1 MYQSLYRKYR
11 PDTFDRIVGQN
22 FIVKI
27 LKNSIMNN
35 KISHAYLFSGPR
47 GTGKTTTAKVFAK
60 TVNCLNM
67 KNGVSCEQC
76 SNCLEINNNNAVD
89 IIEIDAASNNGVDEI
104 RELINN
110 IKLACSSLKYKVYI
124 IDEVHM
130 LSTGAFNALLKT
142 LEEPPQHIIFIL
154 ATTDPQKVPLTIK
167 SRCQCYNFTQ
177 ISIEDIVDNLK
188 YISNQEKIV
197 VSDKVLY
204 KIATYCNGGMRDAIG
219 MLEKVSLFGN
229 DITVED
235 FDKLCG
241 FVTNEDIEI
250 FVYDL
255 LNNNVENVINI
266 IEKKYLTG
274 INLSIFFSQ
283 IIDYLR
289 ESLIGNINDKNK
301 TRNIVR
307 YIEVLND
314 VCNVLKTSTNPR
326 GISIALIVKE
336 MLNKESVDTLTKED
350 KLKEKNMIKNKSSF
364 NKTVI
369 SVDDSSTKTS
379 DNNNEKLNIENK
391 KADSF
396 NVNNDII
403 INNTFATASKNKLND
418 FKNKWGKLNEFV
430 LDNNYGSSVSF
441 LLDAEVCAVGDKYV
455 ILSFE
460 YESLVNRALQ
470 LYDELLKS
478 IEKLL
483 GIEIYIAFITKE
495 QWQKEKAEYI
505 KKTKEGYTYKLE
517 DDSSIIM
524 KEAKKNSSV
533 NEVQADIIFGED
545 IVEFE

>member
-11 PDTFDRIVGQN
+11 PDTFERIVGQN

-27 LKNSIMNN
+27 LKNSIINN

-67 KNGVSCEQC
+67 KDGVSCEQC

-104 RELINN
+104 RELRNN

-177 ISIEDIVDNLK
+177 ISIEDIVSNLK
-188 YISNQEKIV
+188 YIASQEKIMV
-197 VSDKVLY
+197 DDKILY

-229 DITVED
+229 NITIED

-241 FVTNEDIEI
+241 FVSNEDIEN
-250 FVYDL
+250 FTSDL
-255 LNNNVENVINI
+255 FENNIENVVNI
-266 IEKKYLTG
+266 IDKKYLTG
-274 INLSIFFSQ
+274 INLSVFFSQ

-289 ESLIGNINDKNK
+289 ECLINDIEDKK
-301 TRNIVR
+301 KIRNIVR
-307 YIEVLND
+307 YIEVLNE

-326 GISIALIVKE
+326 GISIALIAKE
-336 MLNKESVDTLTKED
+336 MLNKDEFNNTTKEKKLNENNIFTDTSSLNKNKVSVDK
-350 KLKEKNMIKNKSSF
+350 
-364 NKTVI
+364 
-369 SVDDSSTKTS
+369 DSMKKV
-379 DNNNEKLNIENK
+379 DNNNKVEKSENK
-391 KADSF
+391 KT
-396 NVNNDII
+396 NTVIVHNDII
-403 INNTFATASKNKLND
+403 INNTFATASKSKLND
-418 FKNKWGKLNEFV
+418 FKNMWSKLNEFV
-430 LDNNYGSSVSF
+430 LDSNYGSNVSF
-441 LLDAEVCAVGDKYV
+441 LLDAEICAVGDKYV
-455 ILSFE
+455 ILSFM

-470 LYDELLKS
+470 LYDELIKS

-483 GIEIYIAFITKE
+483 GIEIYIAFVTKK
-495 QWQKEKAEYI
+495 QWQKEKTEYI
-505 KKTKEGYTYKLE
+505 KKTKEGYTYKLQ
-517 DDSSIIM
+517 DDSSII
-524 KEAKKNSSV
+524 EREEKKNSSA
-533 NEVQADIIFGED
+533 NEVQADIIFGRD
-545 IVEFE
+545 IVEYE